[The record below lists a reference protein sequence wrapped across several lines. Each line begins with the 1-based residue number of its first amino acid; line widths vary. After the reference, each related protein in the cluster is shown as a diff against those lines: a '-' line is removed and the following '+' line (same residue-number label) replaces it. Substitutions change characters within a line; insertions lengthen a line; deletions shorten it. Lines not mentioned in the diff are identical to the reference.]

1 LKFLGFEIS
10 ELDIV
15 NNAEKLLAGIKA
27 GQRFFVL
34 TINSLIVY
42 EIFQKP
48 EYAKAVEKVNYVVP
62 DGIGVI
68 KAIQLFKKRQ
78 LQRVPG
84 IELML
89 KLCEYAERDGL
100 EVFLLGSKEDIV
112 KQTAINLSKKFPLLK
127 IVGTHHGFFTE
138 DENDRIVSIINQ
150 TNAKLLFVAM
160 GVPKQEIWISKN
172 YDSLKPL
179 LAMGVGG
186 SFDVI
191 ANRIKR
197 APKWMQKAGLEWLY
211 RIIKE
216 PRKRLK
222 IIPRLFKSVIY
233 LVRYISSKERGD
245 CS

>member
-1 LKFLGFEIS
+1 MKFLGFEIS
-10 ELDIV
+10 ELDIH
-15 NNAEKLLAGIKA
+15 NNAKKLLKGIKT
-27 GQRFFVL
+27 GKRFFVL

-42 EIFQKP
+42 EIFEKP

-68 KAIQLFKKRQ
+68 KAIKFFKKRK
-78 LQRVPG
+78 LNRVPG

-89 KLCEYAERDGL
+89 KLCELAEKEGL
-100 EVFLLGSKEDIV
+100 EIFLLGSKEDVV

-138 DENDRIVSIINQ
+138 EENDKIVSLINQ

-172 YDSLKPL
+172 LDSLKPM

-191 ANRIKR
+191 ANKIKR
-197 APKWMQKAGLEWLY
+197 APNWMQKAGLEWLY

-222 IIPRLFKSVIY
+222 IVPRLIKSIIY
-233 LVRYISSKERGD
+233 LLRYTSSRERGD
-245 CS
+245 